1 MSEPF
6 RLEPEVAPN
15 VPRLTIEQVDEVAHV
30 SPIRMRDYQ
39 SRAADSVMESFKE
52 SATALVVMPTG
63 TGKTILFSEIIRRFH
78 PRRAIVLAHREE
90 LIFQAKH
97 KIQSVTGLNVDV
109 EMAYFHAE
117 TRNHLLSSPDVIVST
132 IQTQT
137 AGNNGGRMQKFNPA
151 DFGLVI
157 VDEGHHA
164 TAGSYRKVI
173 DYYREN
179 PLLKVLGVTATP
191 DRADEEALGQVYETV
206 AFDYEILD
214 AIRDGWLV
222 PINQQMVEVHGL
234 DFSSVKTTAGDLN
247 GGDLAEVME
256 YESNL
261 HGIADPTIAIA
272 GERRTLVFAASVA
285 HAERLCEIFNRHKPG
300 CAAWV
305 CGKTD
310 KDDRRRVLSDFASG
324 AVQFVV
330 NVGVLTEG
338 FDDPGVECIAM
349 ARPTK
354 SRSLYAQMA
363 GRATRPLPGVVDGHE
378 KDTPEQRCA
387 AILASRKPSCLI
399 IDFVGNAGRHKLMTT
414 ADILGGNVSD
424 EVSARAAK
432 MAREAG
438 APVRMDTALE
448 MAEEEIKAEQEKRKQ
463 LEEARRARLLAKAQ
477 YSSQT
482 IDPFDAFGITPQRDR
497 GWDVGKQLTEKQTAL
512 LLKQGIDPTGMNYAA
527 AKQLLNELFRRWDK
541 KLCTF
546 KQQKL
551 LRKHGYTG
559 EYTMDEART
568 LIDRIAANG
577 WRRPD

>member
-1 MSEPF
+1 MSADF
-6 RLEPEVAPN
+6 SLEPEIAPN
-15 VPRLTIEQVDEVAHV
+15 VPRSSIEEIDATAHV

-39 SRAADSVMESFKE
+39 SRAADAVMQAFTESN
-52 SATALVVMPTG
+52 TALVVMPTG
-63 TGKTILFSEIIRRFH
+63 TGKTVLFSEIIRRFH
-78 PRRAIVLAHREE
+78 PRRAMVLAHREE
-90 LIFQAKH
+90 LIFQAKN
-97 KIQSVTGLNVDV
+97 KIQSVTGLSVDV
-109 EMAYFHAE
+109 EMAAFRAE
-117 TRNHLLSSPDVIVST
+117 TRNHLLSTPDVIVST
-132 IQTQT
+132 VQTQT
-137 AGNNGGRMQKFNPA
+137 AGNAGGRMNNFKPE
-151 DFGLVI
+151 DFGLLI
-157 VDEGHHA
+157 CDEGHHA
-164 TAGSYRKVI
+164 TASSWRRVI
-173 DYYREN
+173 EYYREN

-234 DFSSVKTTAGDLN
+234 DFSTVKTTAGDLN
-247 GGDLAEVME
+247 GGDLAAVME

-261 HGIADPTIAIA
+261 HGIADPTIEIA
-272 GERRTLVFAASVA
+272 GQRRTLVFAASVA
-285 HAERLCEIFNRHKPG
+285 HAERLCEIFNRHRIG

-310 KDDRRRVLSDFASG
+310 KDDRRRILSDFACG
-324 AVQFVV
+324 AVQYVV

-378 KDTPEQRCA
+378 RDTPEQRCA

-432 MAREAG
+432 MARESG
-438 APVRMDTALE
+438 VPVRMDTALE

-463 LEEARRARLLAKAQ
+463 LEEARRARLLAKAK
-477 YSSQT
+477 YSAQT
-482 IDPFDAFGITPQRDR
+482 VDPFDAFGLTPQRDR
-497 GWDVGKQLTEKQTAL
+497 GWDVGKQLSEKQTQIL
-512 LLKQGIDPTGMNYAA
+512 LRQGIDPAGMNYAA

-541 KLCTF
+541 KLCTL
-546 KQQKL
+546 KQTQL
-551 LRKHGYTG
+551 LRKYGYTG
-559 EYTMDEART
+559 EYTMDEARSM
-568 LIDRIAANG
+568 IDAIKAAG
-577 WRRPD
+577 WRRPE